1 MLMRRRDFI
10 TLLGGAAMILP
21 AAVGGAESFPTRPIR
36 LIVPYPAGGG
46 TDIVGRVLGQK
57 LHESLGQPVV
67 IDNRG
72 GAGGTL
78 GTAAAAKSAPDGY
91 TLLLVPTSHVINPS
105 IYAKLPFDTEK
116 DFAPITMVASA
127 AILMAVHPRVPADTV
142 RGFVEAAKAS
152 PRALANYGSAGTG
165 TVFHLTGELF
175 KQLTGL
181 QLQHVP
187 YRGGAPTVT
196 ALLAGE
202 IPLAFETMLALQP
215 HVRAGTLRALAVTS
229 PRRSAIMPEIP
240 TTAEAGFPSLVA
252 DNSYALFAPAGT
264 PAPILTQLHDATV
277 AALALPEVRDQLREQ
292 GAEVVG
298 NSAAELAARSRP
310 TSSLRMAPTP
320 LLSCG
325 RWTAPFRPCSRPSA
339 MRSAPDLSRAWRGRA
354 ATPPVGW
361 SCSRRS
367 PRGRRGR
374 RSCATPPYHPAPASL
389 PSSRRWRR
397 RSAWRSTRSTWAAP
411 ARSSARLRS
420 LHALPTVA

>member
-10 TLLGGAAMILP
+10 TLLGGAAVILP
-21 AAVGGAESFPTRPIR
+21 AGVGGTESFPTRPIR

-105 IYAKLPFDTEK
+105 IYAKLPYDTEK
-116 DFAPITMVASA
+116 DFAPITMVASV
-127 AILMAVHPRVPADTV
+127 AILMAVNPRVPADTV

-152 PRALANYGSAGTG
+152 PRVLANYGSAGTG

-215 HVRAGTLRALAVTS
+215 HIRAGTLRALAVTS

-264 PAPILTQLHDATV
+264 PAPILSQLHDATV

-298 NSAAELAARSRP
+298 NSAAELA
-310 TSSLRMAPTP
+310 TYV
-320 LLSCG
+320 
-325 RWTAPFRPCSRPSA
+325 
-339 MRSAPDLSRAWRGRA
+339 A
-354 ATPPVGW
+354 AEIPK
-361 SCSRRS
+361 
-367 PRGRRGR
+367 
-374 RSCATPPYHPAPASL
+374 
-389 PSSRRWRR
+389 
-397 RSAWRSTRSTWAAP
+397 WAAL
-411 ARSSARLRS
+411 ARQAGVKPL
-420 LHALPTVA
+420 

>member
-1 MLMRRRDFI
+1 MRRRDFI
-10 TLLGGAAMILP
+10 TLLGGATMSLP
-21 AAVGGAESFPTRPIR
+21 AAAESFPTRPIR

-105 IYAKLPFDTEK
+105 IYAKLPYDTGK

-142 RGFVEAAKAS
+142 RAFVEAAKAN
-152 PRALANYGSAGTG
+152 PQVLANYGSAGTG

-215 HVRAGTLRALAVTS
+215 HVRAGTLRALAVTRA
-229 PRRSAIMPEIP
+229 RRSVIMPEIA

-252 DNSYALFAPAGT
+252 DNSYALFAPAST
-264 PAPILTQLHDATV
+264 PAPILTRLHDATTD
-277 AALALPEVRDQLREQ
+277 ALALPEVRDQLREQ

-298 NSAAELAARSRP
+298 KSPAELA
-310 TSSLRMAPTP
+310 TYV
-320 LLSCG
+320 
-325 RWTAPFRPCSRPSA
+325 
-339 MRSAPDLSRAWRGRA
+339 A
-354 ATPPVGW
+354 ADIPK
-361 SCSRRS
+361 
-367 PRGRRGR
+367 
-374 RSCATPPYHPAPASL
+374 
-389 PSSRRWRR
+389 
-397 RSAWRSTRSTWAAP
+397 WAAL
-411 ARSSARLRS
+411 ARQAGVKPL
-420 LHALPTVA
+420 

>member
-1 MLMRRRDFI
+1 
-10 TLLGGAAMILP
+10 
-21 AAVGGAESFPTRPIR
+21 
-36 LIVPYPAGGG
+36 
-46 TDIVGRVLGQK
+46 
-57 LHESLGQPVV
+57 
-67 IDNRG
+67 
-72 GAGGTL
+72 
-78 GTAAAAKSAPDGY
+78 
-91 TLLLVPTSHVINPS
+91 
-105 IYAKLPFDTEK
+105 
-116 DFAPITMVASA
+116 MVASA

-264 PAPILTQLHDATV
+264 PAPILTQLHDTTV

-298 NSAAELAARSRP
+298 NSAAELAAYV
-310 TSSLRMAPTP
+310 
-320 LLSCG
+320 
-325 RWTAPFRPCSRPSA
+325 
-339 MRSAPDLSRAWRGRA
+339 A
-354 ATPPVGW
+354 AEIPK
-361 SCSRRS
+361 
-367 PRGRRGR
+367 
-374 RSCATPPYHPAPASL
+374 
-389 PSSRRWRR
+389 
-397 RSAWRSTRSTWAAP
+397 WAAL
-411 ARSSARLRS
+411 ARQAGVKPL
-420 LHALPTVA
+420 

>member
-1 MLMRRRDFI
+1 MRRRDFMN
-10 TLLGGAAMILP
+10 LLGGVAMLP
-21 AAVGGAESFPTRPIR
+21 AVARAAEPFPIRPIR
-36 LIVPYPAGGG
+36 LVVPYPAGGG

-72 GAGGTL
+72 GAGGTI
-78 GTAAAAKSAPDGY
+78 GTGLAAKSTPDGY

-105 IYAKLPFDTEK
+105 IYAKLPYDTER

-127 AILMAVHPRVPADTV
+127 AILMAINPRVPAKTIRD
-142 RGFVEAAKAS
+142 FVEAAKAQ
-152 PRALANYGSAGTG
+152 PQTLANYGSAGAG

-181 QLQHVP
+181 SLQHVP

-215 HVRAGTLRALAVTS
+215 HVRAGTLRALAMTS
-229 PRRSAIMPEIP
+229 PRRSDIMPDIP

-264 PAPILTQLHDATV
+264 PAPILARLHDATV
-277 AALALPEVRDQLREQ
+277 AALALPGVRDQLREQ

-298 NSAAELAARSRP
+298 NSPAELAAYV
-310 TSSLRMAPTP
+310 
-320 LLSCG
+320 
-325 RWTAPFRPCSRPSA
+325 TAEIPK
-339 MRSAPDLSRAWRGRA
+339 
-354 ATPPVGW
+354 
-361 SCSRRS
+361 
-367 PRGRRGR
+367 
-374 RSCATPPYHPAPASL
+374 
-389 PSSRRWRR
+389 
-397 RSAWRSTRSTWAAP
+397 WAALVRQAGVKP
-411 ARSSARLRS
+411 E
-420 LHALPTVA
+420 

>member
-1 MLMRRRDFI
+1 MKRRAFI
-10 TLLGGAAMILP
+10 TLLGGAAIILP
-21 AAVGGAESFPTRPIR
+21 AAGEAAEVFPTRPIR

-57 LHESLGQPVV
+57 LHESMHQPVV

-72 GAGGTL
+72 GAGGTI
-78 GTAAAAKSAPDGY
+78 GTAVVAKSAPDGY
-91 TLLLVPTSHVINPS
+91 TLLLLPTSHVINPS
-105 IYAKLPFDTEK
+105 IYAKLPYDTER

-127 AILMAVHPRVPADTV
+127 AILMAVQPSVPANTV
-142 RGFVEAAKAS
+142 RAFIEAAKAR
-152 PRALANYGSAGTG
+152 PQTLANYGSAGTG

-187 YRGGAPTVT
+187 YRGGAPTIT

-229 PRRSAIMPEIP
+229 PRRSAIMPDIP

-264 PAPILTQLHDATV
+264 PAPILTRLHDATI
-277 AALALPEVRDQLREQ
+277 AALALPEVHDQLREQ

-298 NSAAELAARSRP
+298 NSPAELSAYV
-310 TSSLRMAPTP
+310 
-320 LLSCG
+320 
-325 RWTAPFRPCSRPSA
+325 TAEIPK
-339 MRSAPDLSRAWRGRA
+339 
-354 ATPPVGW
+354 
-361 SCSRRS
+361 
-367 PRGRRGR
+367 
-374 RSCATPPYHPAPASL
+374 
-389 PSSRRWRR
+389 
-397 RSAWRSTRSTWAAP
+397 WAAL
-411 ARSSARLRS
+411 ARQAGVQ
-420 LHALPTVA
+420 PQ